1 MKELKQKLIGIG
13 KDGEQIIAE
22 IVEDLSEEEK
32 EGFEIYELT
41 EIETETI
48 SEAEK
53 IGIFSLVK
61 KYLKSYSENKDKIP
75 LENWLMLMF
84 KEDFPELDE
93 NEILKMKDETLAKTK
108 ESYKIYDEIKKA
120 GKLGINSNEYFAM
133 KIENSEEFKKLE
145 NKKEILHKLDE
156 KLTNSILEKTYL
168 LNEIDIEE
176 EKKEENGNINFFSS
190 LEKILGQFS
199 INEYIEKIEDII
211 EEANLNMQD
220 TILNKDGS
228 ISQNSNLD
236 GFIAESYHANTFNLD
251 AIIKE
256 LGLKAKDLKP
266 DVYGKNSV
274 DIVIKKISNGIE
286 KTVRKYQVKFGKD
299 AKTTEGYYIDQT
311 TGKYKYHFQRK
322 LVGKEQAKD
331 VSNSTDKIEYGV
343 AESKPISKA
352 EAKEMQNKVQKGDK
366 NALDLNF
373 KNDVP
378 IQEVLKRVGKKAYKN
393 ALIAMLLAFVLLLG
407 KKIFTK
413 EKVTWR
419 EIIES
424 SIKAGGNS
432 GVATAIYGALLTASK
447 KGLLKGIF
455 ANNNFISAIAFSTVE
470 IVSILYKIGSGEIE
484 LKQGLDNIAEIFT
497 VSLVIANGITMAG
510 GAGIVPILAEMLG
523 SGAFAT
529 GVSQLIIGIIITI
542 VGTILGKFI
551 YNGVKIAITEK
562 IKKAKKIINVVT
574 TKVEQGTNI
583 ILEQTKLKKIEEL
596 F

>member
-1 MKELKQKLIGIG
+1 MKVLKQKLIGIG

-22 IVEDLSEEEK
+22 IVEDLSEKEK

-145 NKKEILHKLDE
+145 NKKEILHKLDK

-176 EKKEENGNINFFSS
+176 ETSEENGNINFFSS

-199 INEYIEKIEDII
+199 INEYIKKIEDII

-228 ISQNSNLD
+228 ISQNRNLD

-274 DIVIKKISNGIE
+274 DIIIKEVSNGIE
-286 KTVRKYQVKFGKD
+286 KIVRKYQAKFGKD
-299 AKTTEGYYIDQT
+299 FKATESYFKNKAGE
-311 TGKYKYHFQRK
+311 YKYYFQRK
-322 LVGKEQAKD
+322 LVGKEQVKD
-331 VSNSTDKIEYGV
+331 VSNSTDKVEYGG
-343 AESKPISKA
+343 AESKPLSKA
-352 EAKEMQNKVQKGDK
+352 EVKEMQNKVQKGDK

-373 KNDVP
+373 KKDVP
-378 IQEVLKRVGKKAYKN
+378 IQEVLKRVGKKACKN
-393 ALIAMLLAFVLLLG
+393 AMIAMLLAFVLLLG

-432 GVATAIYGALLTASK
+432 GVSTAIYGALLTASK
-447 KGLLKGIF
+447 KGFLKGIF

-470 IVSILYKIGSGEIE
+470 IVSVLYKIGSGEIE

-529 GVSQLIIGIIITI
+529 GVSQLIIGIIVTI
-542 VGTILGKFI
+542 VGTVLGKFI

-583 ILEQTKLKKIEEL
+583 ILEQTKLKKFEEL